1 MTDGKKPSLYQFKS
15 VYFEEQTALISKIV
29 IVFLIIE
36 EFFVPCLTIALCEA
50 DLLHVTFD

>member
-1 MTDGKKPSLYQFKS
+1 MVKKPSLYQFKS

-36 EFFVPCLTIALCEA
+36 EFFVPCLVIALCEA
-50 DLLHVTFD
+50 DLLHVIFG